1 MRKKILVTA
10 MMAVMAVQLA
20 GCGKGQEE
28 TAEKSV
34 GESEM
39 TATELQDEA
48 EKPVEESEMIPAGLQ
63 DVDEAAATEEVLPE
77 EAAEEEVGVQFVS
90 WEEAGLEDHVMDWK
104 DEDLERKMQ
113 NITGKEEI
121 MLSDV
126 WELTSLSLSGGPDG
140 PEWTMS
146 NISALSELKNLTELN
161 LTRNSVSDISALSE
175 LPNLTKLYLDI
186 NSISDISALSELKN
200 LTHLSLA
207 GNNIHDISDLSGLKN
222 LEVLNVTANAI
233 NDPYTEEKLEALGFS
248 VNYNAISDF
257 SVVLELPDLQYIM
270 WEGNPV
276 EDMSPLETARENGLR
291 W

>member
-28 TAEKSV
+28 TAEKPV

-77 EAAEEEVGVQFVS
+77 EAEEEEAGVQFVS

-104 DEDLERKMQ
+104 DDILKWQMQ
-113 NITGKEEI
+113 SITEKEEI

-126 WELTSLSLSGGPDG
+126 WELTSLHLTVSPASSPDR
-140 PEWTMS
+140 T
-146 NISALSELKNLTELN
+146 
-161 LTRNSVSDISALSE
+161 
-175 LPNLTKLYLDI
+175 
-186 NSISDISALSELKN
+186 ISDISALSELKN
-200 LTHLSLA
+200 LTELFLSNHSVSDISALAELPNLVTLDLDNNSVSDISALSELRNLTHLYLS
-207 GNNIHDISDLSGLKN
+207 GNGIHDISDLSGLKN
-222 LEVLNVTANAI
+222 LEVLDVRD
-233 NDPYTEEKLEALGFS
+233 DPRSISPLAQEEMVAAGFNI
-248 VNYNAISDF
+248 NYNAISDF
-257 SVVLELPDLQYIM
+257 SVVLELPNLREVY

-276 EDMSPLETARENGLR
+276 EDMSPLETMRENK
-291 W
+291 